1 MSEPTNDLSDTLDTF
16 FSACM
21 VLANHLAPFEA
32 EEAEGI
38 GEAGAAYLNGIC
50 CEHAGRANDAGG
62 AVINIYPYAGPNDV
76 LDLYTVVH
84 LSTLFLK
91 NADSDIDARD
101 VCELRALLIRTVNR
115 AAAATRGLSGK
126 GEAA

>member
-38 GEAGAAYLNGIC
+38 GEAGANYLNTIAWDQ
-50 CEHAGRANDAGG
+50 AGKAHDSAGAAIQVVPRDAFEVEELYHLTDLALWFLADANANVQ
-62 AVINIYPYAGPNDV
+62 AR
-76 LDLYTVVH
+76 TV
-84 LSTLFLK
+84 
-91 NADSDIDARD
+91 RG
-101 VCELRALLIRTVNR
+101 LRALLIRTVNR
-115 AAAATRGLSGK
+115 AADATLSGK